1 MEGFLIDDVS
11 WPLRYVVVNTRH
23 WARGKRV
30 LVPSDWI
37 AWVSWIELAI
47 HVDLRFKI
55 VANAP
60 EYDPS
65 HPVTDQDE
73 ARLGAIYGRAP
84 RSRHDTRTA

>member
-1 MEGFLIDDVS
+1 MERLALDAAAPHDPV
-11 WPLRYVVVNTRH
+11 
-23 WARGKRV
+23 
-30 LVPSDWI
+30 
-37 AWVSWIELAI
+37 ELAI

-55 VANAP
+55 VANVP